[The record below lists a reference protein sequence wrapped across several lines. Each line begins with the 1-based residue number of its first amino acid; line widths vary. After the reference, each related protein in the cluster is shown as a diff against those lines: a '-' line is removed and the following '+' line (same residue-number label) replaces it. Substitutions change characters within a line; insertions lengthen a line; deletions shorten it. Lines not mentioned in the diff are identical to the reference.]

1 MSCYCSQTTHG
12 GLFFWTIFSANWLQ
26 YDIEDLDNNNYCLGW
41 YKVFLYAT
49 VINNL
54 SEFTVIILNTLIAI
68 ALKYLSEFMK
78 RHTTISEQTTGF

>member
-1 MSCYCSQTTHG
+1 MYDPE
-12 GLFFWTIFSANWLQ
+12 GL
-26 YDIEDLDNNNYCLGW
+26 DMNNYCLGW
-41 YKVFLYAT
+41 FKKFLLAKF
-49 VINNL
+49 INNL